1 MNAKRQS
8 NRRSGG
14 QVLIKALEVHGV
26 DLAFGIPG
34 ESYLA
39 VLDALVDSS
48 IRLIVSRHEG
58 GAAMM
63 ADAYGKL
70 TGKCG
75 IAFVTRGP
83 GATNAS
89 HGIHIA
95 DQDSTPLILFVGQ
108 VGRGMVEREAFQEID
123 YRRMFSSMTKWVAQI
138 EDPARIPEYVSHAF
152 HTALSG
158 RPGPVVLALPEDMLT
173 QMCDVAD
180 TGAYRIAGAGPTP
193 EALAELREM
202 LEKARR
208 PFVIAGGG
216 GWDEDAS
223 TALAE
228 YAEANRLPVGCSFRC
243 QSLMDNRH
251 PNYAGHVGIG
261 INPKLA
267 ERIKSADLLIVVGA
281 RLGEMTTGGYTLIDI
296 PRPRQKL
303 VHVHPGAE
311 ELGRVYQADL
321 PINAGAGAFLNACLE
336 LEPIDG
342 GWAEETR
349 VAHQD
354 YLDHRDPT
362 ATPGT
367 LQLGEVVHW
376 LRANLPDET
385 IIANGAGNFAIWMN
399 RFFEYRNFRT
409 QLAPTNGS
417 MGYGLPAAIAA
428 KLVHPERPVVCFAGD
443 GDFQMTGNELATAAQ
458 YGLPIIVLIVN
469 NGLYGTIRM
478 HQERDY
484 PGRTI
489 ATDLVNPDFVKLA
502 QAHGATGVRVTET
515 KDFPGAFETAVKSG
529 KLAVIE
535 LCIDPE
541 AITPN
546 TTLSEIR
553 EAALNRAG
561 KEKAHV
567 DK

>member
-1 MNAKRQS
+1 MNTKRHG

-14 QVLIKALEVHGV
+14 QVLVKALEVHGV

-48 IRLIVSRHEG
+48 VRLIVSRHEG

-75 IAFVTRGP
+75 IAFVTRRP

-89 HGIHIA
+89 HGVHIA
-95 DQDSTPLILFVGQ
+95 HQDSTPLILFIGQ
-108 VGRGMVEREAFQEID
+108 VGRGMIEREAFQEID
-123 YRRMFSSMTKWVAQI
+123 YRRMFQPMAKWVAQI
-138 EDPARIPEYVSHAF
+138 DDPARIPEYVSRAF

-173 QMCDVAD
+173 ELTDVDDA
-180 TGAYRIAGAGPTP
+180 GPHRIADIAPTP
-193 EALAELREM
+193 AALSELREM
-202 LEKARR
+202 LTQAKR

-216 GWDEDAS
+216 GWSGDACA
-223 TALAE
+223 ALAAF
-228 YAEANRLPVGCSFRC
+228 AEANGLAVGCSFRC

-251 PNYAGHVGIG
+251 PSYAGHVGIG

-267 ERIKSADLLIVVGA
+267 ERIKAADLLVVVGA
-281 RLGEMTTGGYTLIDI
+281 RLGEMTTGGYTLVDI
-296 PRPRQKL
+296 PRPRQKM
-303 VHVHPGAE
+303 VHVHAGAE

-321 PINAGAGAFLNACLE
+321 LVNATAGAFLNGCLSFK
-336 LEPIDG
+336 PVDSTS
-342 GWAEETR
+342 WAEETR
-349 VAHQD
+349 RAHRD
-354 YLDHRDPT
+354 YLDHCALT
-362 ATPGT
+362 TTPGT
-367 LQLGEVVHW
+367 LQMGKVVNW
-376 LRANLPDET
+376 LRANTPDET
-385 IIANGAGNFAIWMN
+385 IITNGAGNFAIWVN
-399 RFFEYRNFRT
+399 RFFEYRGFAT

-428 KLVHPERPVVCFAGD
+428 KLTHPERPVVCFAGD

-458 YGLPIIVLIVN
+458 YGLPLIVLIVN

-478 HQERDY
+478 HQEREY

-489 ATDLVNPDFVKLA
+489 ATDLTNPDFVKLA
-502 QAHGATGVRVTET
+502 QAHGGIGFCVTKTEA
-515 KDFPGAFETAVKSG
+515 FPKAFEEAAKSG

-535 LCIDPE
+535 LRIDPE
-541 AITPN
+541 AITPVA
-546 TTLSEIR
+546 TLSEIR
-553 EAALNRAG
+553 EAALARTG
-561 KEKAHV
+561 KEQG
-567 DK
+567 

>member
-1 MNAKRQS
+1 MNAKKPS

-14 QVLIKALEVHGV
+14 QVLVRALEIHGV

-58 GAAMM
+58 AAAMM

-83 GATNAS
+83 GATNAA

-108 VGRGMVEREAFQEID
+108 VGRGMIEREAFQEID

-138 EDPARIPEYVSHAF
+138 DDPARIPEFVSHAF
-152 HTALSG
+152 HTACSG

-173 QMCDVAD
+173 QACDTAD
-180 TGAYRIAGAGPTP
+180 AGPHRIAVAGPTP
-193 EALAELREM
+193 EALAELRVM
-202 LEKARR
+202 LRKAKR

-216 GWDEDAS
+216 GWNEEAGA
-223 TALAE
+223 ALA
-228 YAEANRLPVGCSFRC
+228 AFAQANALPVGLSFRS

-267 ERIKSADLLIVVGA
+267 ARIEGADLLIVVGA

-296 PRPRQKL
+296 PRPRQKM

-321 PINAGAGAFLNACLE
+321 PINASAGAFLNGCLG
-336 LEPIDG
+336 LEPVDG
-342 GWAEETR
+342 GWAKETAR
-349 VAHQD
+349 AHQD
-354 YLDHRDPT
+354 YLDHRAPT
-362 ATPGT
+362 TTPGS
-367 LQLGEVVHW
+367 LQMGEVVRW
-376 LRANLPDET
+376 LRANTADET
-385 IIANGAGNFAIWMN
+385 IIANGAGNFAIWIN
-399 RFFEYRNFRT
+399 RFFEYRGFRT

-428 KLVHPERPVVCFAGD
+428 KLVHPERTVVCFTGD

-458 YGLPIIVLIVN
+458 YRLPIIVLIVN

-478 HQERDY
+478 HQERAY
-484 PGRTI
+484 PGRAI

-502 QAHGATGVRVTET
+502 RAHGGAGARVTRTE
-515 KDFPGAFETAVKSG
+515 DFPAAFEAAVSSG

-546 TTLSEIR
+546 ATLTEIR
-553 EAALNRAG
+553 EAALKRA
-561 KEKAHV
+561 E
-567 DK
+567 